1 MSLTRDL
8 KCKNI
13 LRVCLVSAMAVGLV
27 AGCAASNSTSSTNY
41 SPIKQSI
48 NLYFESD
55 SGHYPYDRY
64 DSFYAIPC
72 GDTVAYTDVQFVLF
86 DPEAN
91 LEEELTENV
100 GDYTLQNDDWA
111 GYWFTGTRT
120 QAIRKAKR
128 VFAKKG
134 CNLLVMQGVNGVP
147 SVVRWPNSGAE
158 LLLIRWGSYGE
169 PIN

>member
-1 MSLTRDL
+1 MSFIRDL

-27 AGCAASNSTSSTNY
+27 TGCAGSNSTSSSNY
-41 SPIKQSI
+41 PNPKQSI
-48 NLYFESD
+48 SLSFKSD
-55 SGHYPYDRY
+55 SGKYHHSQ
-64 DSFYAIPC
+64 SFYAIPC
-72 GDTVAYTDVQFVLF
+72 GDPIAYTDVQLILI